1 MAAIFAFKRTD
12 LCINNEKFRLEGG
25 MQANMIGDGLV
36 QTLLNTSLLMHDMF
50 QVGIQLAHMRLHDF
64 NKQRLFIRVMV
75 INTGRLN
82 ASHTSN
88 LSKRCSMITILSKK
102 LYSGYQDLFS
112 Y

>member
-1 MAAIFAFKRTD
+1 
-12 LCINNEKFRLEGG
+12 

-36 QTLLNTSLLMHDMF
+36 QALLNTSLLMHDMF

-64 NKQRLFIRVMV
+64 NQQCLFIRVMV

-82 ASHTSN
+82 AGHTSN
-88 LSKRCSMITILSKK
+88 ISKRCSVITILSKK
-102 LYSGYQDLFS
+102 LYSGYQDLLS